1 MNNID
6 FWLAVTN
13 ALVYGII
20 AGAVIVLLL
29 ASYKIIK
36 HTHDEN

>member
-1 MNNID
+1 MNSVD

-20 AGAVIVLLL
+20 AGAFAVLIY
-29 ASYKIIK
+29 SIYKIRK
-36 HTHDEN
+36 HEKN

>member
-1 MNNID
+1 MQTLD
-6 FWLAVTN
+6 FWLTVTN
-13 ALVYGII
+13 AFVYGII

>member
-1 MNNID
+1 MTNID

-20 AGAVIVLLL
+20 VGAFAVLIY
-29 ASYKIIK
+29 SIYKLSK
-36 HTHDEN
+36 TNKQ

>member
-1 MNNID
+1 MQTLD

-20 AGAVIVLLL
+20 AGAFAVLIY
-29 ASYKIIK
+29 SIYKIRK
-36 HTHDEN
+36 HEKN

>member
-20 AGAVIVLLL
+20 AGAFAVLIY
-29 ASYKIIK
+29 SIYKIRK
-36 HTHDEN
+36 HEKN